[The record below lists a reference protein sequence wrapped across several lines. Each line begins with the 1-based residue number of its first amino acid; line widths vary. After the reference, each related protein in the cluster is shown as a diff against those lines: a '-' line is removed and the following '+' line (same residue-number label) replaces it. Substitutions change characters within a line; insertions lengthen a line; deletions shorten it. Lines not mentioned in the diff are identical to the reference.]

1 MQRYLITNQTI
12 HSWYLFILG
21 NENFQDTLGNVLNK
35 FEKLENDVYTEGC
48 KGIQP
53 FEPEQGLG
61 RGNQITKGDYISE
74 DMSKKDSS
82 FSSDVHILILEE
94 SNIPDLESVSESK
107 TVTSQSS
114 DFDGNNF
121 EDKETVLIEDYSEHA
136 GFIDIDNKV
145 ILNIE
150 DVKNYIEDNKSK
162 DISPEI

>member
-1 MQRYLITNQTI
+1 M
-12 HSWYLFILG
+12 HG
-21 NENFQDTLGNVLNK
+21 NN
-35 FEKLENDVYTEGC
+35 
-48 KGIQP
+48 
-53 FEPEQGLG
+53 
-61 RGNQITKGDYISE
+61 ISE

-94 SNIPDLESVSESK
+94 SNIPDLESVNESK

-136 GFIDIDNKV
+136 GFIDIDNKE